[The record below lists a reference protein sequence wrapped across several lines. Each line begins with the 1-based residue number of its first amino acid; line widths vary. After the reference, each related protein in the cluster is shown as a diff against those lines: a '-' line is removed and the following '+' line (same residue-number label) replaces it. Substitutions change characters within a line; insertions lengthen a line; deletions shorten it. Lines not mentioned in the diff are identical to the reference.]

1 MPSLRSTVKP
11 STYIFRVR
19 LLGGGY
25 SPPKARQI
33 WREIELVGT
42 QTLADLGFAIPEAFD
57 FDDPHL
63 WAFFLSGKPWDRA
76 TEYTPEPEPTFAEQ
90 ILGKVVGERPPA
102 RPAEQFPIR
111 EAPAGS
117 EFL

>member
-33 WREIELVGT
+33 WRDIELLGT

-57 FDDPHL
+57 LDDPHL

-76 TEYTPEPEPTFAEQ
+76 TEYTYEPEPNLADE
-90 ILGKVVGERPPA
+90 ILGELFGEREPA
-102 RPAEQFPIR
+102 SAAESLRICEVPADK
-111 EAPAGS
+111 